1 MEDRVT
7 DANQHFHRLFRILL
21 IHLYQSLGGFLIKTS
36 LYKIATYHQSLKQD
50 LRKPLNHEVH
60 FSVQVV
66 RSEHI
71 SVLGADLLDRF
82 QAERGLV
89 KITVLVHWVREVLE

>member
-21 IHLYQSLGGFLIKTS
+21 IHLYQSLGGF
-36 LYKIATYHQSLKQD
+36 HQSLKQD